1 MGIPD
6 FRTPGTG
13 LYDNLSKYNLPH
25 PTAIFELPY
34 FLEHPI
40 PFFELAKDFI
50 TSDYVPTPGHY
61 FIKLLEDKRL
71 LVRNYTQNI
80 DALELKAGISRDSL
94 VQAHGSYDTATCTK
108 CRKKYPNLQ
117 YIKEHIAGDTIK
129 VPICNACKKGIVKPD
144 VVFFGE
150 ALPTRFATLVREDF
164 ENCDLLFIIGTS
176 LRVYPV
182 AGLVDLVPKGAMRCL
197 VNMEPAGPFATM
209 VKNGAYQDLFIE
221 GDINAGIWKL
231 IDELGWRDDL
241 QRLIDAGPIKLE

>member
-1 MGIPD
+1 
-6 FRTPGTG
+6 
-13 LYDNLSKYNLPH
+13 
-25 PTAIFELPY
+25 
-34 FLEHPI
+34 
-40 PFFELAKDFI
+40 
-50 TSDYVPTPGHY
+50 
-61 FIKLLEDKRL
+61 
-71 LVRNYTQNI
+71 
-80 DALELKAGISRDSL
+80 
-94 VQAHGSYDTATCTK
+94 
-108 CRKKYPNLQ
+108 
-117 YIKEHIAGDTIK
+117 
-129 VPICNACKKGIVKPD
+129 VKPD